1 MIKVKIKKYKY
12 PILTIVLVCVIL
24 SSFMLFKKPK
34 YSLSKLESKGIISYT
49 IDGAS
54 ATEKPSKNSGYVVNT
69 ITCANGSNLVW
80 DNDNWLVEIVSL
92 ESYDNCLIDF
102 TKDLSKSG
110 TRVTLIKGDNTE
122 ITENYKDE
130 ITFEYNGTDGSDGS
144 VQTFTAPATGDYT
157 LEAWGGQGG
166 NGYISASS
174 TLAGAYGG
182 YSKGTVSL
190 NAGDILYIYV
200 GGKGKDGDST
210 TTAKTGGYNGGGNG
224 SGNGK
229 GGAGGGS
236 THIATTE
243 GLLSTL
249 SSSTTNILLV
259 AGGGGGSAGYTGYKG
274 GNGGGTSGTAGTSSS
289 TRYAAGAGTQTSG
302 GAGAGYNTKSAGDSG
317 TFGKGGNAHNYNSA
331 VNYSG
336 GGGSGYYGG
345 GGGGYRSGTAKGGKD
360 DYRYTSGGGG
370 GSSFIKTS
378 LTNTYTSSQTSYTGN
393 GKAIISYDITNVET
407 IFPSKVN
414 MVLDTTSKT
423 TTYGGTVTYYLKDNA
438 KFYRIDN
445 CPNAIIKDNKI
456 IFENVTENI
465 TCTIIGKSSSVSE
478 GGLVTQILKD
488 NPTIS
493 KRTDFSTTNS
503 AITTGT
509 IYQTIQTEN
518 GSMVYYYSGS
528 TTNNWVKFGKYTQDD
543 TSSNSLWKSG
553 DDMYWRI
560 IRTNEDGS
568 IRLLYSGTSPDT
580 TTGYIGSS
588 KYNTIYTDPMYVG
601 YMYGTS
607 GTLAKNRANTN
618 DSTIKTTIDTW
629 YQNSLFTNYDKYI
642 SKTAIYCN
650 DRSIGSGSYSTSD
663 DFYFG
668 AWTRLKT
675 NKTPTYKCGGDGNGG
690 LFASSQAIA
699 DKFSA
704 STEGGGNGQLTYPIA
719 MMTADEISFAG
730 GMFGGYLVSPNYA
743 WYYSN
748 SAVSMSITGTGDWRL
763 LTPCSWSN
771 TLSSVLFVSGT
782 DDIGYMVGTNV
793 THLKVIRP
801 VISLKACTKYSS
813 GDGTANSPY
822 TVTIDEECSS
832 AEN

>member
-1 MIKVKIKKYKY
+1 MKINKYKY

-54 ATEKPSKNSGYVVNT
+54 ATEKPSKNNGYVVNT

-80 DNDNWLVEIVSL
+80 DNDNWLVEIVFL

-130 ITFEYNGTDGSDGS
+130 VTFEYNGTDGSDGS

-200 GGKGKDGDST
+200 AGKGQDGNST

-229 GGAGGGS
+229 GGAGGGA

-302 GAGAGYNTKSAGDSG
+302 GAGVGYNTKSAGDSG

-370 GSSFIKTS
+370 GSGFVNTS
-378 LTNTYTSSQTSYTGN
+378 LTNASTSTQTQYTGN
-393 GKAIISYDITNVET
+393 GKAIISYDITGAET
-407 IFPSKVN
+407 IVPSKVTT
-414 MVLDTTSKT
+414 VLDSSSKA
-423 TTYGGTVTYYLKDNA
+423 TTYGGTVTYYFKDDV

-465 TCTIIGKSSSVSE
+465 TCTIIGKGNSILE
-478 GGLVTQILKD
+478 GSLASQILKD

-493 KRTDFSTTNS
+493 ERTNFSVTNVS
-503 AITTGT
+503 NTTGT
-509 IYQTIQTEN
+509 IYQTNKTED
-518 GSMVYYYSGS
+518 GSTVYYYSGA
-528 TTNNWVKFGKYTQDD
+528 TTKNWVKFGGFY
-543 TSSNSLWKSG
+543 WK
-553 DDMYWRI
+553 I

-568 IRLLYSGTSPDT
+568 VRLLFSGTSHDT
-580 TTGYIGSS
+580 TKGYIGTSACAYNSS
-588 KYNTIYTDPMYVG
+588 YNNPMYVG

-607 GTLAKNRANTN
+607 GTLANNRTNTN
-618 DSTIKTTIDTW
+618 SSVIKTTIDTW
-629 YQNSLFTNYDKYI
+629 YKNNLLTNYDKYI

-650 DRSIGSGSYSTSD
+650 DRSVGGSSGTYNPDASAVFHYGG
-663 DFYFG
+663 Y
-668 AWTRLKT
+668 TRLYS
-675 NKTPTYKCGGDGNGG
+675 NKAPSYKCGANASNG
-690 LFASSQAIA
+690 LFESTQALE
-699 DKFSA
+699 DKFSV
-704 STEGGGNGQLTYPIA
+704 STEGGGNGKLIYPIA
-719 MMTADEISFAG
+719 LMTADELSFAG
-730 GMFGGYLVSPNYA
+730 GVYGTSLLSPYA
-743 WYYSN
+743 WYYTN
-748 SAVSMSITGTGDWRL
+748 SANGSITGNDWWWL
-763 LTPCSWSN
+763 LSSGRWYG
-771 TLSSVLFVSGT
+771 TLSSIFYVYGSG
-782 DDIGYMVGTNV
+782 DPGALNGSYVNDSNMV
-793 THLKVIRP
+793 RP

-813 GDGTANSPY
+813 GDGTANNPY
-822 TVTIDEECSS
+822 TVTIDDTCAS